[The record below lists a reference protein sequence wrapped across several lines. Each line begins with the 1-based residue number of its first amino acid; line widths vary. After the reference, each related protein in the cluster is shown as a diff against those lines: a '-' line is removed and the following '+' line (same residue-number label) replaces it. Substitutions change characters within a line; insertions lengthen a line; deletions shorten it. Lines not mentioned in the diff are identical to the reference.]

1 MPESN
6 SRHIGRLSL
15 LGATLIWGSSFII
28 LKSTLDSV
36 PTLWVLAF
44 RFSGAALLMALIG
57 AKELKKLDSAY
68 LVRGLGLGAALFA
81 AYTLQTFG
89 LEHTTP
95 GKNAFL
101 TATYCVIVP
110 FMWWLFSRKR
120 PDAYNLAAALIC
132 ICGMALVS
140 LDGSLTLGLGDGL
153 TICCGFFYA
162 LHIILTARAVEGR
175 SPVLL
180 SMLQFAVAGLLC
192 WITAPFVSAFPQ
204 GVPASAWWSIAYLC
218 FICTGICFLLQ
229 TIGQKYTSPQT
240 ASVILTLESVFGT
253 LLSVIFYHERLNFK
267 TICGFL
273 LIFVAVL
280 ISETKL
286 SFLNKPKLAQGK
298 R

>member
-1 MPESN
+1 MSDPKT
-6 SRHIGRLSL
+6 RRIGRLSL
-15 LGATLIWGSSFII
+15 FGATLIWGSSFII

-44 RFSGAALLMALIG
+44 RFTGAALLMALMG
-57 AKELKKLDSAY
+57 AREFKNFDRSY
-68 LVRGLGLGAALFA
+68 LRRGLALGAALFA

-89 LEHTTP
+89 LVYTTP

-110 FMWWLFSRKR
+110 FMWWLFSKKR
-120 PDAYNLAAALIC
+120 PDGFNIAAAFIC

-162 LHIILTARAVEGR
+162 LHIILTAWSVEGR

-180 SMLQFAVAGLLC
+180 SMVQFAVAGLLC
-192 WITAPFVSAFPQ
+192 WITAPLVSPFPQ

-218 FICTGICFLLQ
+218 LMCTGICFLLH
-229 TIGQKYTSPQT
+229 TIGQKYTPPQT
-240 ASVILTLESVFGT
+240 ASIILTLESVFGT
-253 LLSVIFYHERLNFK
+253 LLSILFYHEQLSLK
-267 TICGFL
+267 TASGFV
-273 LIFVAVL
+273 LIFIAVL

-286 SFLNKPKLAQGK
+286 SFLHTPKLAQGK

>member
-1 MPESN
+1 MANTQN
-6 SRHIGRLSL
+6 SRLGRLSL

-44 RFSGAALLMALIG
+44 RFTGAALLMALIG
-57 AKELKKLDSAY
+57 IKELRKLDLQY
-68 LVRGLGLGAALFA
+68 LKRGLGLGTALFA

-89 LEHTTP
+89 LEYTTP

-110 FMWWLFSRKR
+110 FMWWFFTKKR
-120 PDAYNLAAALIC
+120 PDAYNISAALIC

-140 LDGSLTLGLGDGL
+140 LDGGLSLGLGDAL

-180 SMLQFAVAGLLC
+180 SMLQFAVAGLWC
-192 WITAPFVSAFPQ
+192 WISAPLVSAFPQ
-204 GVPASAWWSIAYLC
+204 GVPASAWLSIAYLC

-229 TIGQKYTSPQT
+229 TIGQKHTPPQT
-240 ASVILTLESVFGT
+240 ASIILTLESVFGT
-253 LLSVIFYHERLNFK
+253 LLSVIFYHEQLSLK
-267 TICGFL
+267 TVAGFV
-273 LIFVAVL
+273 LIFIAVL

-286 SFLNKPKLAQGK
+286 GFIKDRRTCSTEQ
-298 R
+298 

>member
-162 LHIILTARAVEGR
+162 LHIILTARRRGAQPCAALHAAIRRGGAAVLDNGALCLGLSPGR
-175 SPVLL
+175 TRL
-180 SMLQFAVAGLLC
+180 GL
-192 WITAPFVSAFPQ
+192 V
-204 GVPASAWWSIAYLC
+204 VHR
-218 FICTGICFLLQ
+218 
-229 TIGQKYTSPQT
+229 
-240 ASVILTLESVFGT
+240 
-253 LLSVIFYHERLNFK
+253 LSVLHLHRHLFPPPDHRPKVHLAAD
-267 TICGFL
+267 GFHHPD
-273 LIFVAVL
+273 A
-280 ISETKL
+280 
-286 SFLNKPKLAQGK
+286 
-298 R
+298 

>member
-1 MPESN
+1 MAN
-6 SRHIGRLSL
+6 TQNRRIGRLSL

-36 PTLWVLAF
+36 PTLWVLAL
-44 RFSGAALLMALIG
+44 RFTGAALLMALIG
-57 AKELKKLDSAY
+57 IKELRKLDWQY
-68 LVRGLGLGAALFA
+68 VKKGLGLGTALFV

-89 LEHTTP
+89 LEYTTP

-110 FMWWLFSRKR
+110 FMWWFFTKKR
-120 PDAYNLAAALIC
+120 PDGYNIAAALIC
-132 ICGMALVS
+132 ILGMALVS
-140 LDGSLTLGLGDGL
+140 LDGGLSLGLGDAL

-180 SMLQFAVAGLLC
+180 SMLQFAVAAVWC
-192 WITAPFVSAFPQ
+192 WIAAPIVSPFPQ
-204 GVPASAWWSIAYLC
+204 SVPASAWWSIAYLC
-218 FICTGICFLLQ
+218 FMCTGICFLLQ
-229 TIGQKYTSPQT
+229 TIGQKHTPPQT
-240 ASVILTLESVFGT
+240 ASIILTLESVFGT
-253 LLSVIFYHERLNFK
+253 LLSVLFYHEQLSLK
-267 TICGFL
+267 TAAGFV

-286 SFLNKPKLAQGK
+286 NFLK
-298 R
+298 RRSTAKAK

>member
-1 MPESN
+1 MANTQNP
-6 SRHIGRLSL
+6 RLGRLSL

-28 LKSTLDSV
+28 LKSTLNSV

-44 RFSGAALLMALIG
+44 RFTGAALLMALIG
-57 AKELKKLDSAY
+57 WKELRSFSSDY
-68 LVRGLGLGAALFA
+68 LRKGLGLGAALFT

-162 LHIILTARAVEGR
+162 LHIILTAKAVEGR

-180 SMLQFAVAGLLC
+180 SMVQFAVAGLLC
-192 WITAPFVSAFPQ
+192 WIAAPFVSAFPQ
-204 GVPASAWWSIAYLC
+204 NVPSSAWWSIAYLC
-218 FICTGICFLLQ
+218 FMCTGICFLLQ
-229 TIGQKYTSPQT
+229 TIGQKHTSPQT
-240 ASVILTLESVFGT
+240 ASIILTLESVFGT
-253 LLSVIFYHERLNFK
+253 LLSIIFYHEQLSLK
-267 TICGFL
+267 TAMGFV
-273 LIFVAVL
+273 LIFAAVL

-286 SFLNKPKLAQGK
+286 SFLKARGAE
-298 R
+298 

>member
-1 MPESN
+1 M
-6 SRHIGRLSL
+6 
-15 LGATLIWGSSFII
+15 
-28 LKSTLDSV
+28 
-36 PTLWVLAF
+36 
-44 RFSGAALLMALIG
+44 
-57 AKELKKLDSAY
+57 
-68 LVRGLGLGAALFA
+68 RGLGLGAALFA

-204 GVPASAWWSIAYLC
+204 GVPASA
-218 FICTGICFLLQ
+218 G
-229 TIGQKYTSPQT
+229 
-240 ASVILTLESVFGT
+240 VHR
-253 LLSVIFYHERLNFK
+253 LSVLHLHRHLFPPPDHRPKVHLAAD
-267 TICGFL
+267 GFHHPD
-273 LIFVAVL
+273 A
-280 ISETKL
+280 
-286 SFLNKPKLAQGK
+286 
-298 R
+298 